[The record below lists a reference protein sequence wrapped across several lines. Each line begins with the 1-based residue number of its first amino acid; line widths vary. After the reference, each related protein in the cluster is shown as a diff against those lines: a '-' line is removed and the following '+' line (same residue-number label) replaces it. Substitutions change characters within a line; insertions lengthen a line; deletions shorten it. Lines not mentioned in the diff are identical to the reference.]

1 MKLDSHQL
9 PKQYFEYFIGQ
20 IGVQVNSIKKV
31 CHKAQPSYQG
41 ATLKISYKIFKMDTL
56 LDVLEEQSEAKIN
69 TEELFAGNESC
80 DGMDPVIYGMDPVI
94 SAEEEIARAKQR
106 AHVPGNKRKRP
117 SSKSSLVVGYGEGHA
132 TREIEIIWWPNLY
145 TYTEHGQMV
154 IRMYIEKCNF

>member
-69 TEELFAGNESC
+69 TEVLFASNESC
-80 DGMDPVIYGMDPVI
+80 DGMDPVIYGMV
-94 SAEEEIARAKQR
+94 
-106 AHVPGNKRKRP
+106 
-117 SSKSSLVVGYGEGHA
+117 L
-132 TREIEIIWWPNLY
+132 
-145 TYTEHGQMV
+145 
-154 IRMYIEKCNF
+154 